1 MQSRIM
7 VVGVPP
13 VAAMA
18 HPGGG
23 LRAGEGRCRPIAS
36 IVRRVIKA
44 EQGDVDRIE
53 SLAAEAAEHL
63 EDDDLYGACL
73 MRAPQRD
80 G

>member
-1 MQSRIM
+1 
-7 VVGVPP
+7 
-13 VAAMA
+13 
-18 HPGGG
+18 
-23 LRAGEGRCRPIAS
+23 
-36 IVRRVIKA
+36 VIKA

-80 G
+80 GYGQYVRRRACW